1 DPELGAM
8 VKTELNNSL
17 ARYKENNVYHGVR
30 VFQILNQAYD
40 AVAQNDDESKL
51 RSIYNYENIS
61 LTSLLNNAD
70 TVYEVVLFYGDE
82 DGINSYRSFMNLFK
96 DTTQWQLE
104 SNTSWTTVRSLQGQ
118 PLTIFANL

>member
-1 DPELGAM
+1 FIAEIHMETLEDEELIAEVMDVADAFLVLSKDPNLGSM

-40 AVAQNDDESKL
+40 AVAQNDDASKL

-70 TVYEVVLFYGDE
+70 TVYEVVLFY
-82 DGINSYRSFMNLFK
+82 
-96 DTTQWQLE
+96 
-104 SNTSWTTVRSLQGQ
+104 
-118 PLTIFANL
+118 